1 MDTHLN
7 LLKVFHVTA
16 REGSFTR
23 AAAALCITQ
32 PGISKHIRDLEEYY
46 GTKLFDRLGKRVVLT
61 RAGEIVFAKTE
72 TIFTMIEQMKAE
84 IDDLEVLRGG
94 ALKIGASMTIGV
106 YVLPTVLRKFRDT
119 YPLVEISLDVS
130 LNRHVEENLLSN
142 AVDIG
147 FLGAPTA
154 NPRLLSGPFM
164 TDELVVIVPAGH
176 VWACRDS
183 VSPHDLLCETYVVSR
198 EGSGTR
204 RIAAARLAEKGI
216 VLTRTMEFGHT
227 EAVKKAVE
235 AGLGFGILSRL
246 AVAREERLGL
256 IKSLPLEQVDLTRA
270 FFFAYRK
277 DKYLNRAAK
286 AFLEYALYGRTS
298 PNL

>member
-23 AAAALCITQ
+23 AAAALFITQ
-32 PGISKHIRDLEEYY
+32 PGISKHIRDLEEHY
-46 GTKLFDRLGKRVVLT
+46 GTRLFDRLGKRVVLT
-61 RAGEIVFAKTE
+61 QAGKIVFAKTE
-72 TIFTMIEQMKAE
+72 AIFTMIEQMKAE
-84 IDDLEVLRGG
+84 IDDLEILRGG

-119 YPLVEISLDVS
+119 YPLVEIDLDVS
-130 LNRHVEENLLSN
+130 LNRHVEENLLRNS
-142 AVDIG
+142 VDLG

-154 NPRLLSGPFM
+154 DPRLMSGPFM

-176 VWACRDS
+176 AWACRDA
-183 VSPHDLLCETYVVSR
+183 VSPHDLLNETYVVSR

-235 AGLGFGILSRL
+235 AGLGIGILSRL

-256 IKSLPLEQVDLTRA
+256 IKSLPLEQVELTRE

-286 AFLEYALYGRTS
+286 AFLEYALYGQAS
-298 PNL
+298 PNV